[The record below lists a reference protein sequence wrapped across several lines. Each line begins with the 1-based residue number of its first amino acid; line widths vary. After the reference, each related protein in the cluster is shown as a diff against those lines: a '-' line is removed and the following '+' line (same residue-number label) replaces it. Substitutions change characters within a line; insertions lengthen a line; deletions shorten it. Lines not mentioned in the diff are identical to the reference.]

1 MSSLPASLIGS
12 TGGQTTI
19 TPDVQ
24 TELKEQES
32 VLMVLDETVTLGEV
46 VRALNV
52 VGVTPRGLV
61 AILSALGDHRH

>member
-1 MSSLPASLIGS
+1 M
-12 TGGQTTI
+12 
-19 TPDVQ
+19 PDVQ